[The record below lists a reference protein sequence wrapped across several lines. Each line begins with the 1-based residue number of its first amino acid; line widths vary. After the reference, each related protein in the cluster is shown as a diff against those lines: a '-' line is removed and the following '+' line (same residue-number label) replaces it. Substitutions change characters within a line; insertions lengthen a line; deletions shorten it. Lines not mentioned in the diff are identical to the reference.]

1 MTRHPT
7 PPAGVDEFA
16 YEPATGV
23 IDDPHELAAVR
34 GRRRTD
40 HRIAHIEKR
49 LDEAVS
55 DGKVTAKEVAETRVL
70 VGTMSGKLDAALS
83 HLETATREHHATERV
98 RISSTGKTIVGVLA
112 ALAGIASAYLAG
124 SAGCS

>member
-7 PPAGVDEFA
+7 PAAGVDEFS

-70 VGTMSGKLDAALS
+70 VGTMSGKLDTALA
-83 HLETATREHHATERV
+83 HLEATSREHHATERA
-98 RISSTGKTIVGVLA
+98 RISSTAKTVGAIITALAAIVG
-112 ALAGIASAYLAG
+112 AYLAG
-124 SAGCS
+124 SGCS